1 MVFRDHPPE
10 RGAAMRKIKPLLS
23 ILIFLALLA
32 ELVTPIQA
40 AAEPLKVYY
49 NGGADSVLQAL
60 TLAGFEQVTTP
71 LEADVLVVNGSDANL
86 QAVSGAVNTGKPLLL
101 MIGPNTKSSD
111 LALLLGGVAGITPV
125 EKSVSLVPTS
135 GSSDPLT
142 SQVVWTSSPQIHTW
156 YKVDHALLEPIIET
170 YEDHSLIL
178 GQAMSAHGKVYVFT
192 GSLTAGDNNQFQQW
206 AYYNYLIY
214 NLVSRLGGVEPLS
227 FGKYNASPVPHATQR
242 VIMLIVL
249 GLITA
254 AAFHLFW
261 RVRRYSQAH
270 PEALDTI
277 VADSKEYVSRQ
288 ASTAWDRVGFHRPLG
303 GFLFALLLGLVLFI
317 PLIIYQNMILPAYIL
332 PSAQALGI
340 WGRVTQFFAFL
351 WQFFDM
357 GTSIAFIKFYS
368 QYRVHDP
375 RKDIQY
381 GQLFVWWQLLSGAIQ
396 VALVTIISS
405 TFLPETAYALYA
417 WSIILHAMV
426 QIPGFLTIMRDA
438 FTAHQRFDYAQIL
451 DLSVQLVL
459 PMLIQPIF
467 VTIMVI
473 WGRNNP
479 IFGPAMGG
487 VLGLGISAYMVQVA
501 SFGIG
506 WWLYH
511 RLGYNARVLFLAL
524 FNWDVIKSAFRF
536 GVFEMLGSVA
546 WAAGQAMEIVVTQTR
561 LINYAEIWGNWG
573 LAQNFIF
580 AFNAMAVL
588 FNNLMPSMSE
598 AFASGRKILSRYYSA
613 MAYKWG
619 GMISAFIGA
628 ILLAVADKFILGAS
642 GPDFKR
648 AASYAIPLII
658 WGAVQFPSW
667 VGDNVQLAANK
678 PYLKSIL
685 VACEQAL
692 RVLLAFLL
700 IGPLQVNGLIIAY
713 FIGLLSKDFVGY
725 FINNRVCF
733 KQAYYFWQSLA
744 APLLAGA
751 VHYFILRWLTGLI
764 WKGDQITSIII
775 FFIGIL
781 PSYPLYAFLYAFAGG
796 WDDDTLE
803 EFHQGTKLAS
813 FMQPLAWLFWKASV
827 WGAKISPLHN
837 AFPISIRAAAVEEAA
852 SLTDERVQL
861 I

>member
-1 MVFRDHPPE
+1 
-10 RGAAMRKIKPLLS
+10 MRRLNILLG
-23 ILIFLALLA
+23 ILLTLLFCFGS
-32 ELVTPIQA
+32 VSPIQA
-40 AAEPLKVYY
+40 ADEPLKVYY
-49 NGGADSVLQAL
+49 SAQGDSVEQAL
-60 TLAGFEQVTTP
+60 LLAKDFEIVANP
-71 LEADVLVVNGSDANL
+71 LDADVMVVNGTDPNL
-86 QAVSGAVNTGKPLLL
+86 QAVAGAVNSGKPLLFIL
-101 MIGPNTKSSD
+101 GPGTKSSN
-111 LALLLGGVAGITPV
+111 LALLLGGQAAITPV
-125 EKSVSLVPTS
+125 DQSVSLMPGKDVQSPII
-135 GSSDPLT
+135 D
-142 SQVVWTSSPQIHTW
+142 QIVWTSSPQIHSW
-156 YKVDHALLEPIIET
+156 YRVEHAALTPIIVT
-170 YEDHSLIL
+170 YEDQSLIL
-178 GQAMSAHGKVYVFT
+178 GQAQIGKSQIFIFA
-192 GSLTAGDNNQFQQW
+192 GSLTQEDNNQFQQW
-206 AYYNYLIY
+206 AYYNYLVY
-214 NLVSRLGGVEPLS
+214 NLVNRLGGREPLS
-227 FGKYNASPVPHATQR
+227 FGKYAASPVPHTTDR
-242 VIMLIVL
+242 IVMLLILGIVL
-249 GLITA
+249 LSA
-254 AAFHLFW
+254 VLLFW
-261 RVRRYSQAH
+261 RVRKYSIAH
-270 PEALDTI
+270 PEALDAI
-277 VADSKEYVSRQ
+277 VVDSKEYEARQ

-303 GFLFALLLGLVLFI
+303 GFLFALLLGLTLFI

-357 GTSIAFIKFYS
+357 GTSIAFIKYYS

-375 RKDIQY
+375 KKGIQY
-381 GQLFVWWQLLSGAIQ
+381 GQLFVWWQLISGAIQ
-396 VALVTIISS
+396 VAIVAVISS
-405 TFLPETAYALYA
+405 TFLPETTFALYA
-417 WSIILHAMV
+417 WSIILHSIV

-451 DLSVQLVL
+451 DLAVQLVL

-467 VTIMVI
+467 VTLMVV
-473 WGRNNP
+473 WGRGNP
-479 IFGPAMGG
+479 VFGPAMGG
-487 VLGLGISAYMVQVA
+487 VLGMGIAAYMVQVA
-501 SFGIG
+501 SFGLG
-506 WWLYH
+506 WWLYR
-511 RLGYNARVLFLAL
+511 RLGYSARVLFLAH

-580 AFNAMAVL
+580 AFNAIAVL

-598 AFASGRKILSRYYSA
+598 AISSGRKLLSRYYSA

-619 GMISAFIGA
+619 GMTSAFIGA
-628 ILLAVADKFILGAS
+628 ILLAVADRFILGAS
-642 GPDFKR
+642 GPDFTR

-678 PYLKSIL
+678 PYLKTIL
-685 VACEQAL
+685 VTCEQIV
-692 RVLLAFLL
+692 RILLAYLL
-700 IGPLQVNGLIIAY
+700 IGRFQVNGLIIAY
-713 FIGLLSKDFVGY
+713 FVGLLSKDFVAY

-764 WKGDQITSIII
+764 WKGDQVTSIII

-781 PSYPLYAFLYAFAGG
+781 PSYPLFAFLYAFAGG

-803 EFHQGTKLAS
+803 EFHEGTKLAS
-813 FMQPLAWLFWKASV
+813 FMRPLAWLFWKASV
-827 WGAKISPLHN
+827 WGAKVSPLHN
-837 AFPISIRAAAVEEAA
+837 AFPISIRAAAIAEAN
-852 SLTDERVQL
+852 SLTEERVNL